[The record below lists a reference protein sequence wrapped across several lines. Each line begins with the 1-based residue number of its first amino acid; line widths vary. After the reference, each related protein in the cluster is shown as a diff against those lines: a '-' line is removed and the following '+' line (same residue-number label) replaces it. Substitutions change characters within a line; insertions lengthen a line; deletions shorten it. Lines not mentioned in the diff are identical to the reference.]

1 MRKMGIRDS
10 EGGNDTNN
18 NKLAVLKKMGKR
30 NMKLVYGLKQKA
42 LTEFY
47 SARGSRQFFGEAFYK
62 AYYEELVQNE
72 LEWMEFF
79 KHDWLLKSTPCDVFE
94 PLQLGTIYA
103 LHFYCDYILTSN
115 TEKTMFVLGGRR
127 QLYSIMNSFFRNKCS
142 FYPALIETIETHV
155 LFGSR
160 RDQNNRNKCCFD
172 HAVLEIPFHVI
183 NTWM

>member
-1 MRKMGIRDS
+1 
-10 EGGNDTNN
+10 
-18 NKLAVLKKMGKR
+18 MGKR

-115 TEKTMFVLGGRR
+115 TEKTMFVLDGRR
-127 QLYSIMNSFFRNKCS
+127 QLYSIMNSFFFETN
-142 FYPALIETIETHV
+142 ALSIPPWSKQLKHMCCLDHAVIKTIETNV
-155 LFGSR
+155 VSITLY
-160 RDQNNRNKCCFD
+160 
-172 HAVLEIPFHVI
+172 
-183 NTWM
+183 